1 MKKKLKQYRDLL
13 REKRDLKGR
22 IRRETALIEQSNAGV
37 RAHTAYRQKLT
48 EEQAECEAAIIEIE
62 EYIKAVPDPL
72 VRMAMRH
79 RYIDGLSWV
88 KTALQ
93 IGGGNTADSCRM
105 AVDRYLRE
113 LEGQDEVNRCG
124 QAPGTVPGTDGL
136 EGYRADD
143 VSHLRD
149 LESD

>member
-62 EYIKAVPDPL
+62 EYIKAVPDPF
-72 VRMAMRH
+72 VRMAMRY

-105 AVDRYLRE
+105 AVDRYLRG
-113 LEGQDEVNRCG
+113 LDGQD
-124 QAPGTVPGTDGL
+124 
-136 EGYRADD
+136 D
-143 VSHLRD
+143 VDR
-149 LESD
+149 